1 MEEKSKTRLSLS
13 KLIDFLNK
21 YDYILSSVYCVS
33 SNNVVF
39 VECRSPIQQKTF
51 FIHIPSKYLMEV
63 DESHSVKKIHLKEIE
78 NNSSR
83 QFNYISD
90 IRGPLL
96 DCDLVSISSSNICA
110 YKNSGKAF
118 FYERIDPNDIKI
130 DSEERNTD
138 EPEDEI
144 TGLERQTEKVLE
156 KIRPGKRLP
165 KPKRRKKKRR
175 CEQPKESKEE
185 NISNEDEEKEPEKNI
200 STNEDEENTS
210 EGEEN
215 VTTEEEE
222 NTEEE
227 DEEGV
232 EIVFQDA
239 EGESLDNVKEFISV
253 DNPNEKSSQ
262 NLEDSLERMKIKLQT
277 SSKIQEN
284 YTTHDNTIPPELED
298 SDIVLGIVYY
308 LIDIGPFYGKIQDF
322 EKTIIKVYEQID
334 DNILDVRNSKFSNIK
349 ELTTKFLTRGEERL
363 TKINEDEKNIKKSLI
378 RLTIILSQTG
388 ELKTKIKDKPE
399 KFKEE
404 ITNIDR
410 IYNQTRKSIFELNM
424 DLLRLQDDADELLSN
439 YQDSLEEL
447 MEL

>member
-1 MEEKSKTRLSLS
+1 
-13 KLIDFLNK
+13 
-21 YDYILSSVYCVS
+21 
-33 SNNVVF
+33 
-39 VECRSPIQQKTF
+39 
-51 FIHIPSKYLMEV
+51 MEV

-83 QFNYISD
+83 QFKYISD

-130 DSEERNTD
+130 DSEEQNTD

-165 KPKRRKKKRR
+165 KPKRRKKKRKR
-175 CEQPKESKEE
+175 EQPEE
-185 NISNEDEEKEPEKNI
+185 TEEEPEKNI
-200 STNEDEENTS
+200 SNEEETEENISISTNETDEKEPDKNIDTNEDEENTS

-215 VTTEEEE
+215 ITTEEEE
-222 NTEEE
+222 EE
-227 DEEGV
+227 DEKGV

-253 DNPNEKSSQ
+253 DNPNEKSNQ

-322 EKTIIKVYEQID
+322 EKTIIKVYEQVD

-349 ELTTKFLTRGEERL
+349 ELTTKFLIRGEERL

-388 ELKTKIKDKPE
+388 ELKAKIKDKPE
-399 KFKEE
+399 
-404 ITNIDR
+404 NS
-410 IYNQTRKSIFELNM
+410 RKK
-424 DLLRLQDDADELLSN
+424 
-439 YQDSLEEL
+439 
-447 MEL
+447 